1 MHLPSS
7 NVGLI
12 LIRSRRWV
20 VIRPAI
26 CSACRCLPYDFDDN
40 HHGRR
45 RCSSSSLCHLIV
57 IGPTTMLP
65 GGGGRW
71 YRDILIVGIIPPFGG
86 HGRMIKF
93 RQFLHSSW
101 SSRRSDFLPAA
112 LSHSDVVDYD
122 AAPPPCCD
130 ASTARSGLR
139 RRRARP
145 VIVIHII
152 IIIYMASGGSIVVVW
167 TVPSISI
174 IYVHAARVCGTTT
187 VVVVVG

>member
-45 RCSSSSLCHLIV
+45 RCSSSSLGHLIV

-130 ASTARSGLR
+130 ASTAREKNVKSFIIRLFIYYDFSFGLH
-139 RRRARP
+139 P
-145 VIVIHII
+145 SSQWLSYCPH
-152 IIIYMASGGSIVVVW
+152 YSHHQW
-167 TVPSISI
+167 TIA
-174 IYVHAARVCGTTT
+174 HHFG
-187 VVVVVG
+187 